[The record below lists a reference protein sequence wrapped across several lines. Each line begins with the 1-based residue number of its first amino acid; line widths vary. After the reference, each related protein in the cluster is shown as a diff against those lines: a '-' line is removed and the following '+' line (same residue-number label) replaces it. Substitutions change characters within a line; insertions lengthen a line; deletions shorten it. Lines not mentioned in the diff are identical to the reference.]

1 MKSMMVLAT
10 LLAGAPASAAVAV
23 PEAEPGALVPLGK
36 WQVEYAKSS
45 CIISRAFGE
54 GEQRILFTLRPA
66 PSSETVRFW
75 IIKPGP
81 GGRGARGNADVSLS
95 GGFIPKFAE
104 YASVTSNGMRV
115 TSIDLPRETLESLAK
130 GDLIAIKASRWVNVS
145 LRLPGFD
152 KVMTEIKKCEADL
165 LTSWGLDAAAQTAI
179 ATPPKGRLAPVFVS
193 DDYPE
198 EALDNA
204 ISGTVGVRLKVEP
217 DGTVSDCTVLE
228 SSGAPVL
235 DRQTCLV
242 AKRRGH
248 YTPAMSR
255 EGRPLWSFT
264 FERITWQIVDM

>member
-1 MKSMMVLAT
+1 MSLST
-10 LLAGAPASAAVAV
+10 FLLAALAPATAP
-23 PEAEPGALVPLGK
+23 PELLPSSK

-81 GGRGARGNADVSLS
+81 AGRGGGGKADVTLS
-95 GGFIPKFAE
+95 GGFVPEFAE
-104 YASVTSNGMRV
+104 FASVTSNGMRV
-115 TSIDLPRETLESLAK
+115 TSIDLPRGTLEPLAK
-130 GDLIAIKASRWVNVS
+130 GDKIAIKAGRWVNMS

-152 KVMTEIKKCEADL
+152 KVMAEIDKCESDL
-165 LTSWGLDAAAQTAI
+165 LTSWGFDKAAQTSIAI
-179 ATPPKGRLAPVFVS
+179 PPKGRLAGVFVA

-198 EALDNA
+198 EALAAA
-204 ISGTVGVRLKVEP
+204 ISGTVGVRLKIEP
-217 DGTVSDCTVLE
+217 DGTVSDCAVLE

-235 DRQTCLV
+235 DKQTCLV
-242 AKRRGH
+242 AKRRGL
-248 YTPAMSR
+248 YTPAISR

-264 FERITWQIVDM
+264 FERITWQVVDM